1 MKPVGIPIEI
11 IRALAREK
19 FQMHF
24 QKKWDFLTDAEEGE
38 EAVKYIQGI
47 RLGNKCICEKK
58 ITTVESEELQGHRPA
73 DPGSLY

>member
-1 MKPVGIPIEI
+1 M
-11 IRALAREK
+11 R
-19 FQMHF
+19 
-24 QKKWDFLTDAEEGE
+24 FLTDAEEGE

-58 ITTVESEELQGHRPA
+58 ITTVESEELQGHRPT